1 MVRFKNTLFSPF
13 SWIFEEIVKHC
24 MDLSGAKERR
34 AKLWL
39 VCLFLPDLVSQFV
52 LRSFVDIVVT
62 VCFIVEKGINT
73 FCLIY
78 ISCSLP
84 NFSTEN

>member
-1 MVRFKNTLFSPF
+1 
-13 SWIFEEIVKHC
+13 

-84 NFSTEN
+84 NFSTENLLCKILSRVNCVNVLN